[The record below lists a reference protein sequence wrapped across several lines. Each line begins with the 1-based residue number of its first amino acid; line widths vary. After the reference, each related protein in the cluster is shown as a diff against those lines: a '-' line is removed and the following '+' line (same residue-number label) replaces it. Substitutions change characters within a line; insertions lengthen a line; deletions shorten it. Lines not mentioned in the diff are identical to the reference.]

1 MRPLPLALLGTGWQV
16 RGGAASL
23 LENVV
28 LGQAT
33 GAGWLQSCQGHS
45 FTLRGPQLRAC
56 APEPQ
61 RAAVPRDSLARRAR
75 ELLSVSGEMLMG
87 EEGEGAAG
95 SCAQSGSRVPL
106 LPRPCDLGDPCPL
119 CASCLICQVETS
131 LPGSPRLQCCDR

>member
-1 MRPLPLALLGTGWQV
+1 M

-45 FTLRGPQLRAC
+45 FTLLGPQLRAC

-75 ELLSVSGEMLMG
+75 ELLSVSGG
-87 EEGEGAAG
+87 NADGGGGGGG
-95 SCAQSGSRVPL
+95 SGVLRSERESGSPATPAV
-106 LPRPCDLGDPCPL
+106 
-119 CASCLICQVETS
+119 
-131 LPGSPRLQCCDR
+131 